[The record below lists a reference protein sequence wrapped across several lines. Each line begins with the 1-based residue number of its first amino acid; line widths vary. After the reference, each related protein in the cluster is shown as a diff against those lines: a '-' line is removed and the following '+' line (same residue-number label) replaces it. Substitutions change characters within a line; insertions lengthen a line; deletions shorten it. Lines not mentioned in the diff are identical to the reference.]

1 MTKDRISNDKQ
12 RISIL
17 IDRQVYANVKRVAA
31 EKGISGNE
39 LMTNAIATYLSA
51 STTPAE
57 LRRQVDELETR
68 FGAELAKIK
77 QQLQLLS

>member
-17 IDRQVYANVKRVAA
+17 IDRQVYATVKRAAA

-39 LMTNAIATYLSA
+39 LMTTAIATYLSA

-57 LRRQVDELETR
+57 LQRQVDELELQFT
-68 FGAELAKIK
+68 AELAKVK